1 MGSAA
6 KQRGKEE
13 WLLFYHYIHLRATE
27 QRFLN
32 KKQSLRG
39 GPENT
44 EMNRVIK
51 NVPTAQG
58 KKSIQTLH

>member
-6 KQRGKEE
+6 KQGGKEE
-13 WLLFYHYIHLRATE
+13 WLVFYYIHLRAKDFSSWETGTKGDE
-27 QRFLN
+27 Q
-32 KKQSLRG
+32 
-39 GPENT
+39 T
-44 EMNRVIK
+44 VIK